1 MSRTERPH
9 RYGFEAPIE
18 IYWGSATLLARV
30 CNISVEGLFL
40 EISTPLWIGATFSAT
55 MMLQA
60 PLPVN
65 CTVCRIVPSQGMGVQ
80 VTFASPETRKR
91 YTDLLEELSRM
102 KRDSKL
108 EVSGPEEPLQ

>member
-9 RYGFEAPIE
+9 RYRFEAPIE

-40 EISTPLWIGATFSAT
+40 ETSSLLWVGATFAAN
-55 MMLQA
+55 MMLPT

-80 VTFASPETRKR
+80 VTFASPEARNRFTE
-91 YTDLLEELSRM
+91 LLEELSRM
-102 KRDSKL
+102 D
-108 EVSGPEEPLQ
+108 